1 MRRTLVSALFLVV
14 SACGDAPAVETTAGT
29 AATTIAPNAATEA
42 VTTTIPSGNA
52 GATSTTP
59 LVRPDGEDAPDF
71 SLALGEGGTFIL
83 SEETRP
89 VFLLFW
95 AEW

>member
-1 MRRTLVSALFLVV
+1 MLRTMVSGLFLVV
-14 SACGDAPAVETTAGT
+14 AACGDAPAVETTAGT
-29 AATTIAPNAATEA
+29 AATTIAPTSTTEA
-42 VTTTIPSGNA
+42 VTTTTPLGA
-52 GATSTTP
+52 PGATTTTP
-59 LVRPDGEDAPDF
+59 RVRPDGANAPDF
-71 SLALGEGGTFIL
+71 SLALGEGGSFTL

>member
-1 MRRTLVSALFLVV
+1 MRRTLVSALFFVV

-29 AATTIAPNAATEA
+29 AATTIAPTSTTAA
-42 VTTTIPSGNA
+42 VTTTIPSGNP
-52 GATSTTP
+52 GATTTTP
-59 LVRPDGEDAPDF
+59 RVRPDGEDAPDF

-83 SEETRP
+83 SKETRP